1 MRPWWVCI
9 CSMDEY
15 DNNESSVR
23 YIFTLAKLV
32 WSFWLDCLFARRF
45 DCVLCILWLNCNSLI
60 DITFIFGWTIL
71 KCSNSNFVHV
81 YGAVSQFIW
90 TSILFLPHFFFGNE
104 RQEGGP
110 ARVTGQ
116 FGRQAWMCVFD
127 INWTGL
133 KNIMDEWIVSDVIRH
148 LNAAPA
154 NCFFTY
160 YEFGPQRHGIT
171 A

>member
-32 WSFWLDCLFARRF
+32 WSFWLDCLFAGRF

-90 TSILFLPHFFFGNE
+90 TSILFLPLFFFLEWTSGRRPGQGYWPIWSSGVNV
-104 RQEGGP
+104 
-110 ARVTGQ
+110 RVWHQLNWIKEHHG
-116 FGRQAWMCVFD
+116 WMDCVRC
-127 INWTGL
+127 N
-133 KNIMDEWIVSDVIRH
+133 
-148 LNAAPA
+148 
-154 NCFFTY
+154 
-160 YEFGPQRHGIT
+160 
-171 A
+171 